1 MQNELLDHIH
11 FVLVGT
17 THPGNIGATA
27 RALKTM
33 GLRRLDLVATSVIPS
48 AEATARASGADDL
61 LAAAGR
67 HESLAESLSGC
78 GLVLATSGRSRNIDW
93 PVYAPEEA
101 MALVLRQAEEGADV
115 AIVFGRESSGLSN
128 AELDL
133 CHGMIRIPTDPE
145 FKSLNLAAAAQIL
158 SYELRRQY
166 LRQSPAGS
174 PPEDRVPPAEV
185 AHMDRFYVEL
195 QSCLAEIGYFDP
207 EQPRLLMRRLKRLF
221 NRSRMDLNEYNIMM
235 GFIRAARKAAGRKD

>member
-1 MQNELLDHIH
+1 MQKELLDHIH

-33 GLRRLDLVATSVIPS
+33 GLRRLELVATRVFPS
-48 AEATARASGADDL
+48 AEATARASGADDV

-67 HESLAESLSGC
+67 HESLDQALAGC

-101 MALVLRQAEEGADV
+101 MDLVLRQAAEGTHI

-133 CHGMIRIPTDPE
+133 CHGMIRIPANPE

-166 LRQSPAGS
+166 LSGAPAE
-174 PPEDRVPPAEV
+174 PLPEDRVPPADV

-195 QSCLAEIGYFDP
+195 QACLAEIGYFDP

-235 GFIRAARKAAGRKD
+235 GIIRAARKAAGSKD